1 MYNENNCYLQNFEIG
16 KNLNSIRIFSLVD
29 KNFKCNQAN
38 MLSNASQVI
47 QVERVN
53 YRKTDRAIHG
63 KKEKQLLD
71 DSEMV

>member
-1 MYNENNCYLQNFEIG
+1 MLSLQKKKTNDT
-16 KNLNSIRIFSLVD
+16 LVD

-38 MLSNASQVI
+38 MLSNASSQVI